1 MAITPDYN
9 TMPDANGAESS
20 NSVGFLDLLPRELR
34 DQIYREILLQPIGY
48 GAARRRHKFE
58 TSILRVNKQIH
69 QEASRVLYEE
79 NAWVVFEVRSPV
91 GGNLDV
97 PSDRHLIRISRNIPR
112 SGRLAF
118 GGIPSL
124 RVRVQH
130 FNLRDYEVI
139 HYTIVPLEWVR
150 DMTREFVR
158 DDRSYYEV
166 YLEDNEFAVH
176 FHANLKHE
184 SQRRM
189 AMEFLELIRGVRK
202 AKIYGLTSPSLRASL
217 TKRMRTPL
225 RSIDELIDRTSI
237 YIHQAELM
245 LARGQVHLAEELY
258 NHGYDSSIW
267 AFREGSM
274 TDITPMK
281 SRIFSSTLY
290 KSLEGSAVCS
300 LRHRDSYHACW
311 KLKHYIEKHS
321 DLSDSQKAT
330 GFYYYG
336 LAAVAIGYENS
347 ALLGFTEVLMLNP
360 GCEAVDKEVDA
371 LEERVTHPNAV
382 RAMMLAD
389 SPGVIPEQTRIFW
402 SLKGIKPYRHRSK
415 SPRSFVIKEAGL

>member
-1 MAITPDYN
+1 
-9 TMPDANGAESS
+9 MPDANGAEVS

-34 DQIYREILLQPIGY
+34 DQIYRELLLQPIGY

-79 NAWVVFEVRSPV
+79 NIWVVFEVRSPV
-91 GGNLDV
+91 GGILDV
-97 PSDRHLIRISRNIPR
+97 PCDRHLITIFRNIPR

-118 GGIPSL
+118 GGTPSL

-130 FNLRDYEVI
+130 HNNRRYHEDI

-158 DDRSYYEV
+158 DDRSYHGV
-166 YLEDNEFAVH
+166 YLDDHEFAVH
-176 FHANLKHE
+176 FHANLKRE
-184 SQRRM
+184 SRRRM
-189 AMEFLELIRGVRK
+189 AIEFLELIRGVRK
-202 AKIYGLTSPSLRASL
+202 AKIYGLTSPSLGASL
-217 TKRMRTPL
+217 AKRMRTPL
-225 RSIDELIDRTSI
+225 RSIDELIDRTSV

-245 LARGQVHLAEELY
+245 LAQGQAHLAEELY
-258 NHGYDSSIW
+258 NHAYDSSIW
-267 AFREGSM
+267 AFQEGSM
-274 TDITPMK
+274 TDITPTK
-281 SRIFSSTLY
+281 SRVFSS
-290 KSLEGSAVCS
+290 KPHESLEGSAVCS
-300 LRHRDSYHACW
+300 LRHGDSYRACR
-311 KLKHYIEKHS
+311 KLKDYVREHS

-330 GFYYYG
+330 AFYYYG
-336 LAAVAIGYENS
+336 LASVAAGYEDS
-347 ALLGFTEVLMLNP
+347 ALAGFTKVLMLIP

-371 LEERVTHPNAV
+371 LEECVTHPNAV

-389 SPGVIPEQTRIFW
+389 SPGVVPEQTRIFW
-402 SLKGIKPYRHRSK
+402 SLKGIEPYRHRSK